1 MIENFNAHPRPQAG
15 RGCLKYLIL
24 APVIFI
30 GGLFAGVMALMLAG
44 SFLTAKAPIGEVDTI
59 VILSGGGAER
69 AEEAVRIYQENKN
82 SIIMLTLSR
91 ATDSLNLYG
100 QPPYAYFNNLYKG
113 GVPGDNVILTRA
125 VSESTLDESKAVLE
139 EMQHLGLKSC
149 VVVTDPYHTR
159 RAEIIFKDAFQES
172 GFRVTIRP
180 ARTHWYKAYN
190 WFMSKRG
197 WDATLREY
205 AKLFAY
211 FTGVD
216 Q

>member
-1 MIENFNAHPRPQAG
+1 MEVHHHPGRKAG
-15 RGCLKYLIL
+15 RGCLGWL
-24 APVIFI
+24 AALALVLL
-30 GGLFAGVMALMLAG
+30 GGLLMGVFGLMLAG

-91 ATDSLNLYG
+91 GSESPGQGG
-100 QPPYAYFNNLYKG
+100 QPPYAYFGNLYQG

-125 VSESTLDESKAVLE
+125 VSESTLDESKAVLDM
-139 EMQHLGLKSC
+139 MQHLGLKAC

-159 RAEIIFKDAFQES
+159 RAEIIFKDTFAGS
-172 GFRVTIRP
+172 GMKVTIRP
-180 ARTHWYKAYN
+180 ARTHWYKAYS

-197 WDATLREY
+197 WDATFLEY

-211 FTGVD
+211 FAGVG